1 MAEVA
6 KLEKV
11 LGVRLQSENVEFIQ
25 QNYDAFYK
33 DPLSF
38 IGDKLVDM
46 ILEDLD
52 LKVPTGLEDII
63 SMVPGMDVKHTD
75 TYGTL
80 AWGNYKGSPMYA
92 LLITGSAVRTL
103 KETLRTDMFMR
114 DLPGSTLV
122 ATIAASHDEERAVV
136 FVQERGDLAA
146 IGDLPFTICDIPGFE
161 KVAMLPVF
169 SPEAGVTVA
178 QFYVPFVQAG
188 KGRNPVMWTNLAD
201 PIQGSDKSLF
211 EHLNNG
217 LDFESGID
225 SEAFKAVKLNIGNY
239 YPSVDLDKDS
249 DERYQVLDC
258 WGSQLIYNRNALAYS
273 GNIHTQNA
281 LLPWA
286 IACMVSYG
294 SDGVHTNMYDVV
306 SGTYEWEDLFFRFD
320 DGKTDPA
327 ETGHPNMEDVYETR
341 VIGGIR
347 TMGTKEK
354 LDAREAAV
362 NSPNYG
368 QPIPDP
374 EKEKLAGDPT
384 VNMTPFDILGQAM
397 ANNQVKQLG
406 KSGATTRLGKALA
419 NATGSYEQED
429 LGPSTGT
436 VK

>member
-25 QNYDAFYK
+25 HNYSAFYE
-33 DPLSF
+33 DPESF

-46 ILEDLD
+46 ILEDLG
-52 LKVPTGLEDII
+52 LTAPTGLEGII

-92 LLITGSAVRTL
+92 MLVTGSAVRAL
-103 KETLRTDMFMR
+103 KETLSTDMNMR
-114 DLPGSTLV
+114 DLPGSALV

-136 FVQERGDLAA
+136 FVQERGDIAA

-169 SPEAGVTVA
+169 SSLTTA

-188 KGRNPVMWTNLAD
+188 KGRNPVMWTNLCD
-201 PIQGSDKSLF
+201 SVKYSDKSLF

-217 LDFESGID
+217 FDFESGID
-225 SEAFKAVKLNIGNY
+225 ADAFKTIKLNLGNY
-239 YPSVDLDKDS
+239 YPSVDLERES
-249 DERYQVLDC
+249 AERYQPLDC

-306 SGTYEWEDLFFRFD
+306 DGTYEWEDLFFRFS
-320 DGKTDPA
+320 DGKTDPV
-327 ETGHPNMEDVYETR
+327 ETGHPNMEDVMETR
-341 VIGGIR
+341 VIAGIR

-354 LDAREAAV
+354 LDAHEANIKA
-362 NSPNYG
+362 SD
-368 QPIPDP
+368 IDPD
-374 EKEKLAGDPT
+374 EVFGGKKLE
-384 VNMTPFDILGQAM
+384 
-397 ANNQVKQLG
+397 

-429 LGPSTGT
+429 LGPKRSGGIFDE
-436 VK
+436 VFVPSVLNNMNKSGS